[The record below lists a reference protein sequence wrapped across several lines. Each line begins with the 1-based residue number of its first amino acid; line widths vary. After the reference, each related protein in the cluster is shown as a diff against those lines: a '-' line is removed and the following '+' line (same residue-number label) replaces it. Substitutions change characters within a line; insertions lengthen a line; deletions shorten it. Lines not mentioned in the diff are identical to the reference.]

1 MPLIIK
7 TTGFEDYFDRSG
19 GTYIKALIMGQPDV
33 GKTRSASYWP
43 RPIFADTEKGRM
55 SLADRG
61 VQYGEVTSSADMDAL
76 LTQLRLE
83 CNKPSRRWDTFVVD
97 TIDSY
102 QRILI
107 QERLRERRKESLSGW
122 EDWGWLDS
130 KMQSLIDRMLNLP
143 MNIVCNMHVK
153 DVGKDDAT
161 SWGPKLKGDI
171 KDQVAAD
178 FDLVGMMETGYEAVD
193 GVRTKIRTIRWHSE
207 PQYPILKD
215 RSGKLPRQTEVE
227 FSNNDYDR
235 LFVYITGG
243 LEALPQSV
251 QVDSIATEDDEVPAP
266 APPDL
271 EGGPVEGVA
280 APEPKKAAKK
290 AVPPAKKAAPAATS
304 VPAQE
309 GVADP
314 ATEVPTPVTTPE
326 DTDPPVSEPDP
337 PVSDVE
343 TPDPT
348 HDEAVDEAVSVLDG
362 TVIEE
367 NAEPEEEEAKP
378 HLTVEPDAEVCG
390 SQPDHFVG
398 KADPAPGCGK
408 DLSGEVGD
416 RVNLAILRTKT
427 RLCDECF
434 TKWKTAN

>member
-76 LTQLRLE
+76 LTQLRQE
-83 CNKPSRRWDTFVVD
+83 CMRPSRRWDTFVVD

-153 DVGKDDAT
+153 DMGKDDT
-161 SWGPKLKGDI
+161 TMWGPKLKGDI
-171 KDQVAAD
+171 RDQVAAD

-207 PQYPILKD
+207 PQYPMLKD
-215 RSGKLPRQTEVE
+215 RSGKLPRLTEVE

-235 LFVYITGG
+235 LFVHITGG
-243 LEALPQSV
+243 LEALPQTVEVESLV
-251 QVDSIATEDDEVPAP
+251 TEDDEEAAP

-271 EGGPVEGVA
+271 VGGPMPGVEV
-280 APEPKKAAKK
+280 PTPKKAPAKK
-290 AVPPAKKAAPAATS
+290 AVPPAKKTAAATS
-304 VPAQE
+304 VPAPSA
-309 GVADP
+309 VAEP
-314 ATEVPTPVTTPE
+314 ATDVATPVPT
-326 DTDPPVSEPDP
+326 
-337 PVSDVE
+337 SDVAESPSADAQPE
-343 TPDPT
+343 TVIT
-348 HDEAVDEAVSVLDG
+348 HDEALDTIQETFPG
-362 TVIEE
+362 RVIEDDE
-367 NAEPEEEEAKP
+367 
-378 HLTVEPDAEVCG
+378 DAEDEVAAAPLVVTKDAQYCG
-390 SQPDHFVG
+390 TQPDHLVG
-398 KADPAPGCGK
+398 KSEPAPGCGK
-408 DLSGEVGD
+408 DLAEESGD

-427 RLCDECF
+427 RLCVECF
-434 TKWKTAN
+434 DKWKTAN